1 MKVYVKP
8 ELEAVTFVS
17 EENLLL
23 TPIDLTPSN
32 IEGGFDER
40 N

>member
-1 MKVYVKP
+1 MKVYLKP
-8 ELEAVTFVS
+8 ELEAVTFVG
-17 EENLLL
+17 EEDLLL
-23 TPIDLTPSN
+23 TSIDLTPSN